1 MATKLK
7 IVMDAWIKSAG
18 RDGLKQLSD
27 ATKITTSSL
36 SKIRS
41 GRIPKD
47 PLKRESLAR
56 VLGYGESELFPVT
69 AGKSR
74 AS

>member
-1 MATKLK
+1 MKLK
-7 IVMDAWIKSAG
+7 IVMDRWIKTAG

-27 ATKITTSSL
+27 ATKIPTSSL
-36 SKIRS
+36 SKIRN
-41 GRIPKD
+41 GRVPQN
-47 PLKRESLAR
+47 PLIRESLAR
-56 VLGYGESELFPVT
+56 VLGFKETELFPVT

>member
-1 MATKLK
+1 MGVKLK
-7 IVMDAWIKSAG
+7 LVMDEWIKSRG
-18 RDGLKQLSD
+18 RDGIKQLSD
-27 ATKITTSSL
+27 ATKIPTSSL
-36 SKIRS
+36 SKIRN

-56 VLGYGESELFPVT
+56 VLGYDEAELFPAPT
-69 AGKSR
+69 GKSR